1 MPNWN
6 DILTEINRS
15 GSTHD
20 LVRRRYLKKLSAKTK
35 RNTILYYS
43 AWLQKIDLSRQQPW
57 EFQIN
62 DADKNGLMATIHEM
76 DRTRGLDLVL
86 HTPGGDMAA
95 TKSLVDYLRQMFGTN
110 IRAIIPQIAM
120 SGGTMIALACKEIIM
135 GKHSNL
141 GPIDPQLGGVPAHAA
156 KEEFERAV
164 REVQAA
170 PATAP
175 IWQII
180 LSKYGP
186 SQITESIKVINWA
199 DQMVR
204 QWLEAGVFAGEPDK
218 TAKADRVVQELGD
231 HALTKSHAR
240 HISPAQAR
248 SFGLSIVNLEDDQI
262 LQDVVLSV
270 HHATI
275 LTMSMTQAVKIIEND
290 RGVGFI
296 STLQPVFVP
305 AGAGR

>member
-62 DADKNGLMATIHEM
+62 DADKNGLMATIYEM

-95 TKSLVDYLRQMFGTN
+95 TEFLVDYLRQMFGTN

-141 GPIDPQLGGVPAHAA
+141 GPIDPQFGGVPAHAA

-164 REVQAA
+164 REVQTA

-204 QWLEAGVFAGEPDK
+204 QWLETGVFAGDPDK
-218 TAKADRVVQELGD
+218 TGKADRVVQELGD

-296 STLQPVFVP
+296 STLQPMFVP

>member
-1 MPNWN
+1 M
-6 DILTEINRS
+6 
-15 GSTHD
+15 
-20 LVRRRYLKKLSAKTK
+20 VRRRYLKKLSAKTK

-62 DADKNGLMATIHEM
+62 DADKNGLMATIYEM

-95 TKSLVDYLRQMFGTN
+95 TESLVDYLRQMFGTN

-141 GPIDPQLGGVPAHAA
+141 GPIDPQFGGVPAHAA

-164 REVQAA
+164 REVQTA

-204 QWLEAGVFAGEPDK
+204 QWLETGVFAGDPDK
-218 TAKADRVVQELGD
+218 TGKADRVVQELGD
-231 HALTKSHAR
+231 HALTKSHAG

-275 LTMSMTQAVKIIEND
+275 LTMSMTQAVKIVENG
-290 RGVGFI
+290 RGVGLSRHFACL
-296 STLQPVFVP
+296 SPLR
-305 AGAGR
+305 AGR